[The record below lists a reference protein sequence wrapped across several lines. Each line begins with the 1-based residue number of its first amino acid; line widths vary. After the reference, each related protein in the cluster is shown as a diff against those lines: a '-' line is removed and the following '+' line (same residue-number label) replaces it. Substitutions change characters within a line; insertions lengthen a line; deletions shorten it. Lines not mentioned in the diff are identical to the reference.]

1 MCTSSDSYVAWYDVS
16 WGYQAQ
22 PITPLTL
29 MCGADTDTD
38 KEPGLS
44 QDALNGV
51 TEGFHSLTY
60 SKTFKTDSHTQQL
73 KTGISKLQKRSQRHT
88 IHAEVTFKYAHTT
101 QHLNILH
108 KQSVFGVPKP
118 TGSKTNIPSHRL

>member
-1 MCTSSDSYVAWYDVS
+1 MWYHHVLESTMHAVQIVCFIPGTYIFVRTSSDSYAPWYDYVS

-51 TEGFHSLTY
+51 TEGFHSHTY

-73 KTGISKLQKRSQRHT
+73 KTGISKSQKNKSAT
-88 IHAEVTFKYAHTT
+88 YNTC
-101 QHLNILH
+101 
-108 KQSVFGVPKP
+108 
-118 TGSKTNIPSHRL
+118 